1 MLKLMLIASREEDIY
16 QAEMAGVDRIFLDL
30 EYIGKSERQ
39 LGRNA
44 FLTTN
49 TIDDVAIVR
58 KFINKAE
65 YVVRVNPIHPN
76 SKSEI
81 DQVINSGADTVMLP
95 MVMDAED
102 VSKFVEYVHGRA
114 KTMPMIETAA
124 AMTRIDD
131 ILEVKGID
139 EIYIGLNDLNISLG
153 TTFMF
158 ESLSGGLIEYMA
170 KKIKEKGIMFGFGG
184 IAKIGEGLLPA
195 ENIIAEHYRLGSSSV
210 ILSRTFRN
218 ELLPNNEKVD
228 MVKEIARIRQKEIE
242 IATWKDFQFDNNKR
256 FVKEKVMAI
265 VNTINKKK
273 DLI

>member
-49 TIDDVAIVR
+49 TIDDVSIVR

-228 MVKEIARIRQKEIE
+228 MVKEIARIRQKEVE

>member
-49 TIDDVAIVR
+49 TIDDVSIVR

-65 YVVRVNPIHPN
+65 YVVRVNPIHLN